1 MVRVI
6 AFASVRST
14 VTKSMIMKK
23 IILSIL
29 FVYLSIACFAQGA
42 NNYICRLGFSY
53 EKSMSNNW
61 GKDRLIITS
70 VVPYSSAES
79 AGIRQNDIIEAID
92 AVPVIGLADQEIQQ
106 LLNPADKNEIELT
119 LRTLTDSEKK
129 VRIRKD
135 CKRSNAIT
143 EEQLAIA
150 FGMYSLETT
159 SERKFVCPFKVTTT
173 NDPVDFSVYKSY
185 AFMGINENNK
195 VFEAMINELIGKEF
209 SKKGLIPDAN
219 QPDLLI
225 ETFYFFDRN
234 PNFKGLNRMVVERET
249 LYRYDL
255 GYNRMVSV
263 PFLNYMTA
271 ESEAEYLLQFGFR
284 LIDQRDVPGRILWEC
299 EANEMLENSY
309 RLEDYARIHVPLMC
323 TQYPYVQY
331 RRNIPFTVS
340 TKSYNYTGIQYNI
353 DRLEQVVDVDRNSPA
368 YAAGLR
374 QQDVIERIGVHK
386 MNRTAEDYSAAY
398 KQFISSTMPLRD
410 QKTQF
415 TDANGF
421 QYCMFWDTFKY
432 TQVANALQK
441 SNANA
446 PFSYLYYFA
455 PYINPSGNNACVF
468 QIKRGKEKKEITIRP
483 TMRTDVTIEIK

>member
-1 MVRVI
+1 
-6 AFASVRST
+6 
-14 VTKSMIMKK
+14 MKK
-23 IILSIL
+23 IIVSFLYLCLSIVCL
-29 FVYLSIACFAQGA
+29 GQGA
-42 NNYICRLGFSY
+42 NNYICRLGFTY
-53 EKSMSNNW
+53 EKSISNNW
-61 GKDRLIITS
+61 GKDRLVITS
-70 VVPYSSAES
+70 IVPYSSAES
-79 AGIRQNDIIEAID
+79 AGIQQNDIIESID
-92 AVPVIGLADQEIQQ
+92 AVPVTGLSDQDIQQ
-106 LLNPADKNEIELT
+106 LLNPADKDEITLM
-119 LRTLTDSEKK
+119 LRTLSDPAKQ

-135 CKRSNAIT
+135 CKRSNTIT

-150 FGMYSLETT
+150 FGMYSIETT
-159 SERKFVCPFKVTTT
+159 SERKFICPFKITPT
-173 NDPVDFSVYKSY
+173 NDPVDFADFKSY
-185 AFMGINENNK
+185 AFMGINESNRAL
-195 VFEAMINELIGKEF
+195 ESIINELIGKEL
-209 SKKGLIPDAN
+209 SKKGLIPDAE
-219 QPDLLI
+219 QPDILV

-234 PNFKGLNRMVVERET
+234 PNFRGVNRMVVEKET
-249 LYRYDL
+249 FYRYDM

-263 PFLNYMTA
+263 PFLSHMTA

-340 TKSYNYTGIQYNI
+340 SKAYNYTGIQYNI

-368 YAAGLR
+368 YAAGVR
-374 QQDVIERIGVHK
+374 PQDIIERIGPHK

-398 KQFISSTMPLRD
+398 RQFISNTMSLRD

-455 PYINPSGNNACVF
+455 PYINPSGNNSCVF
-468 QIKRGKEKKEITIRP
+468 HIKRGKDKKEITIRP